1 MALNIINK
9 SVEHKAILASKITGK
24 NKTATV
30 GEALEYFLAHHQPAK
45 NKKAKNQEALHLL
58 EEMSALPVLDNRSA
72 EDILGYD
79 EFGICR

>member
-30 GEALEYFLAHHQPAK
+30 GEALEYFLANHQPVESNKSK
-45 NKKAKNQEALHLL
+45 NKEALRLL
-58 EEMSALPVLDNRSA
+58 EEMSILPVLDARSA
-72 EDILGYD
+72 DEILGYD
-79 EFGICR
+79 ESGLAN